1 MVEIEFHGAAKTV
14 TGSNYVVRT
23 DNGTFVVDCGMF
35 QGIDVEARN
44 LQDYAYDPS
53 EVDFTLLTHAHID
66 HSGMLPKLYKNGF
79 RGPIYATSNTVH
91 LTELL
96 LLDSAKIQENN
107 FKRGMPYGKHVKDVT
122 LVYNS
127 YDAVETINKLK
138 PVNFN
143 DQFEPVPGIKVKFL
157 VAGHILG
164 AASIEVEIKDGDETK
179 TILFSGDIGRENAS
193 LIPSYDH
200 EDKSKPDYILMESLY
215 GGEYHPDRNDSVQDM
230 LNMIKETIDRGGT
243 AFIPVFSVQRTQEI
257 LFDLKK
263 AFERGELDS
272 DIPVYLDSPLAQ
284 KVSTIYL
291 NALGDDP
298 NANFL
303 FDNLRFIKKYRES
316 QQLTKRS
323 KQIVLAGSG
332 MADGGRILDHFT
344 TGLEN
349 PKNSAIFVGF
359 QAEGT
364 IGREIVEGAKEV
376 VIGKNNVKVNA
387 TVKHLHGFSA
397 HGDTQDYLNFLDR
410 HNSDNLKMLYLI
422 HAEEDRARQLDDVL
436 EKIGIGDDRTYIP
449 DWKEAQKL

>member
-23 DNGTFVVDCGMF
+23 DKGTFVVDCGMF

-53 EVDFTLLTHAHID
+53 EVDFALLTHAHID
-66 HSGMLPKLYKNGF
+66 HSGMLPKLYKHGF
-79 RGPIYATSNTVH
+79 RGDIYATPNTIH

-107 FKRGMPYGKHVKDVT
+107 YKRGMPYGKHVKDVT
-122 LVYNS
+122 LVYNT

-138 PVNFN
+138 AAEFN
-143 DQFEPVPGIKVKFL
+143 QQFEPMPGIKINFL

-164 AASIEVEIKDGDETK
+164 AASIEVEIEDGDVTK
-179 TILFSGDIGRENAS
+179 TILFSGDIGREQPK

-215 GGEYHPDRNDSVQDM
+215 GGEFHPNRNDSVQDM
-230 LNMIKETIDRGGT
+230 LNAINETMDKGGT
-243 AFIPVFSVQRTQEI
+243 AFIPVFSVQRSQEI
-257 LFDLKK
+257 MHDIKLAQQNGDI
-263 AFERGELDS
+263 DPN
-272 DIPVYLDSPLAQ
+272 IPVYLDSPLAQ

-303 FDNLRFIKKYRES
+303 FDNLRFIKKYRDS
-316 QQLTKRS
+316 LQLAKRS

-332 MADGGRILDHFT
+332 MADGGRILEHFT
-344 TGLEN
+344 TGLAN

-364 IGREIVEGAKEV
+364 IGREIVDGAKEV

-387 TVKHLHGFSA
+387 SIYHLHGFSA
-397 HGDTQDYLNFLDR
+397 HGDTADYLNFLNR
-410 HNSDNLKMLYLI
+410 HNSDKLKKLFLI
-422 HAEEDRARQLDDVL
+422 HAEEDRARELDEHL
-436 EKIGIGDDRTYIP
+436 EKIGIGNDRTYIP
-449 DWKEAQKL
+449 DWKEVQKL